1 MCIYSNK
8 LTHPYDQV
16 INLYIHRMYF
26 KVLYPIND
34 IKALIFH
41 PIVHQDSK
49 STQCSCA
56 SAFSSQSLDLPESDE
71 SLDLPESDE
80 IPLYWHKYIIDI
92 LTLEASFL
100 SSNIAS

>member
-1 MCIYSNK
+1 MYTSNQQN
-8 LTHPYDQV
+8 HPCNQDIDLH
-16 INLYIHRMYF
+16 INRMYF

-80 IPLYWHKYIIDI
+80 IPLY
-92 LTLEASFL
+92 
-100 SSNIAS
+100 